1 MAKDSQKGVRSGKTS
16 SKQSDA
22 VQMLKADH
30 RMVKELF
37 EQYHSA
43 SANEKIHIAGRLFTE
58 LTLHASLEEELF
70 YPAVESKFEPA
81 DALESPAEGN
91 GLDML
96 EEEEEIQDLEAEGI
110 DGMELQADEEKGDEI
125 IAQAYEDHQMVKEFI
140 EQLKTLDPQGSDY
153 QEVFTELENAVLEHI
168 TDEEDVIFP
177 VAASQLDIKKLG
189 AAMQQRRDDMSSS
202 AA

>member
-1 MAKDSQKGVRSGKTS
+1 
-16 SKQSDA
+16 
-22 VQMLKADH
+22 
-30 RMVKELF
+30 
-37 EQYHSA
+37 
-43 SANEKIHIAGRLFTE
+43 
-58 LTLHASLEEELF
+58 
-70 YPAVESKFEPA
+70 
-81 DALESPAEGN
+81 
-91 GLDML
+91 ML